1 MKKIFSISILFFLLS
16 GLSLSQSLQG
26 EYFLGDMKVSI
37 TMDYESYYVIYP
49 DGTKGLLQYEENT
62 PANDQIWTEK
72 KNGKRIGTWVFKS
85 DHSSGIYTDYNT
97 GKEQFIKKIN

>member
-1 MKKIFSISILFFLLS
+1 
-16 GLSLSQSLQG
+16 
-26 EYFLGDMKVSI
+26 MKVSI
-37 TMDYESYYVIYP
+37 TMDYESYYVVYP
-49 DGTKGLLQYEENT
+49 DASKGLLQYEENT
-62 PANDQIWTEK
+62 PENDQIWTER